1 MKTSENFS
9 FFPARGLNCNKSK
22 DWGMSFVLVN
32 NTRMLYDDI
41 EKRKGF
47 EKAMQELERRFGI
60 TCQEM

>member
-1 MKTSENFS
+1 
-9 FFPARGLNCNKSK
+9 
-22 DWGMSFVLVN
+22 MSFVLVN